1 MSLNGDSAVTLS
13 WSDFQG
19 TVPAN
24 STRKAL
30 TSTTFDIQTPF
41 AFRIDGKTKRQTD
54 FRMTSVAVS
63 LTLERK
69 SMWSQTS
76 ARTSALLAHEQG
88 HYEIT
93 ALLMRDLDDD
103 LTAMLQ
109 SAKTFATLIDYT
121 RGVDALKQPI
131 LSLQSSLQTV
141 VNAQG
146 SFVDG
151 IYDQRTKD
159 GTDAKEQAK
168 WSAAFEA
175 ARASTPVRLKAAL
188 AAQSITI
195 P

>member
-1 MSLNGDSAVTLS
+1 MPIDLFPNSPHSGSILALDRGSVSCSSFFPRFYFRWLGLVGKLAWLLAKTIGGLLVLRSLNMSLNGDSAVTLS

-76 ARTSALLAHEQG
+76 ART
-88 HYEIT
+88 
-93 ALLMRDLDDD
+93 R
-103 LTAMLQ
+103 
-109 SAKTFATLIDYT
+109 
-121 RGVDALKQPI
+121 PP
-131 LSLQSSLQTV
+131 
-141 VNAQG
+141 
-146 SFVDG
+146 
-151 IYDQRTKD
+151 RT
-159 GTDAKEQAK
+159 
-168 WSAAFEA
+168 
-175 ARASTPVRLKAAL
+175 
-188 AAQSITI
+188 
-195 P
+195 